1 MKFEQENFHSAIFT
15 SYLADEQKFSAR
27 ICQLRI
33 FFKTR
38 SQVSFVS
45 FSVTLTGNQNGW

>member
-15 SYLADEQKFSAR
+15 NYLADEQKFSAR

-33 FFKTR
+33 FLRHARKFH
-38 SQVSFVS
+38 SFHFPS
-45 FSVTLTGNQNGW
+45 R